1 MYTGNNLCD
10 MCIDIMV
17 WWSRHLPLSY
27 GEINILLF
35 VILQP
40 ALILM
45 FFVTTLLAA
54 SKNQKIKK
62 ATVVFSIFA
71 IFVLILFAIAL
82 VAIPIIDVGT
92 DLRTL

>member
-40 ALILM
+40 ALIFM

-54 SKNQKIKK
+54 SKNQKVKR
-62 ATVVFSIFA
+62 ATIVFSIFA
-71 IFVLILFAIAL
+71 MFILTLFAVAL